1 MGYLF
6 DFIKSLIKM
15 RFIPKENTK
24 GREALSLC
32 LYIFFKTLVS
42 FQNRKTPEHKFLRL
56 T

>member
-1 MGYLF
+1 
-6 DFIKSLIKM
+6 M

-32 LYIFFKTLVS
+32 LYIFSKTLVS